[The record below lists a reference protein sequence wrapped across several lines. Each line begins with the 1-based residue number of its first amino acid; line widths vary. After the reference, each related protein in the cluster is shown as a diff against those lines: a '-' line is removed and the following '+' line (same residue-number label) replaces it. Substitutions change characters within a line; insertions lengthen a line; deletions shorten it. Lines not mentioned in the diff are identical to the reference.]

1 MIRPGQ
7 RIENYRVMGKLA
19 NGGMASVYLARDLR
33 HNERLVV
40 LKVILPHLRNNSDY
54 RAMFEREAAVGA
66 LVRHPNSV
74 DVHGIFVWQGQA
86 VLVMEFLDGRNLIQ
100 VIGAARRRKQ
110 AISFSVVAHV
120 VSRVARAL
128 ELAWNIPG
136 PNGESAQII
145 HRDISPE
152 NVVLTYDGEVKL
164 VDFGIAKHNHIEGNT
179 QAGQLKGKYSYMS
192 PEQIRGEAADHRAD
206 QYSQCV
212 LLYILLTGRKP
223 FVAANDVELLRLIVG
238 EDPVPPSQIDP
249 TIPGVL
255 EEIAL
260 RGLRKA
266 PAARFSD
273 HGHLAAHLED
283 RFLAQHPASY
293 ADIRTLM
300 SELFPEQTDAV
311 RRRIQMLVDAER
323 DATVTGV
330 FIELPEP
337 EADLTVHDETIIE
350 IPAPEKPVAN
360 FRATAIVPNPLPTE
374 EETSIGEA
382 TILVDLAPPPTA
394 STSAGPNRQLPPRAQ
409 TTRKQQVLPK
419 AKPQGRKPQ
428 RATMLAL
435 FGLALTALFAGL
447 LAQVDS
453 TSPIDEKIGVETQ
466 QGTVAL
472 RSTGADEAA
481 EVRINGALVGSTP
494 VEIKHRAGNLRVIC
508 SFPRRK
514 VVLRQQIDLRAGTRK
529 HVLCSPGHADLHITG
544 PRGYSISIDGKDPVA
559 IPVSLV
565 RTMEGEYELIWSRPG
580 RRKTSRRT
588 LRLAP
593 DEKRSIHHWK
603 ALK

>member
-7 RIENYRVMGKLA
+7 RIEHFRVMGKLA

-33 HNERLVV
+33 QNERLVV
-40 LKVILPHLRNNSDY
+40 LKVILPHLRDNEDY

-74 DVHGIFVWQGQA
+74 DVHGIFMWQGQA

-110 AISFSVVAHV
+110 AISFAVVAHV
-120 VSRVARAL
+120 ISRVARAM

-136 PNGESAQII
+136 PNGEAAQII

-192 PEQIRGEAADHRAD
+192 PEQIRGEEADHRAD

-238 EDPVPPSQIDP
+238 EDPVPPSQVDP
-249 TIPGVL
+249 TVPGVL

-283 RFLAQHPASY
+283 RYLAQHPASY

-300 SELFPEQTDAV
+300 NELFPEQSDAV

-323 DATVTGV
+323 DSTVTGF

-350 IPAPEKPVAN
+350 IPPPENPVAN
-360 FRATAIVPNPLPTE
+360 FRATAVIPNPLPIEEATE
-374 EETSIGEA
+374 IGEA
-382 TILVDLAPPPTA
+382 TILVDLSSPSTTPPSSAPSRT
-394 STSAGPNRQLPPRAQ
+394 LPPRAQ
-409 TTRKQQVLPK
+409 TKRERQVLPK
-419 AKPQGRKPQ
+419 AKPRKARRTPV
-428 RATMLAL
+428 
-435 FGLALTALFAGL
+435 FALFALALVAIFAVVLAGL
-447 LAQVDS
+447 NSV
-453 TSPIDEKIGVETQ
+453 TPNDEAIGAKTR

-481 EVRINGALVGSTP
+481 EVRINGARVGSTP
-494 VEIKHRAGNLRVIC
+494 IEVKHEPGNLRVIC
-508 SFPRRK
+508 SFPSRK
-514 VVLRQQIDLRAGTRK
+514 VVLRQQIDLRAGARK
-529 HVLCSPGHADLHITG
+529 HVLCAPGHADLRISG
-544 PRGYSISIDGKDPVA
+544 PRGYSISIDGKPPVA

-565 RTMEGEYELIWSRPG
+565 RTMEGEYELVWSRRG
-580 RRKTSRRT
+580 REKTHRRT
-588 LRLAP
+588 LRLAA
-593 DEKRSIHHWK
+593 DEKRSVRHWK